1 VPARSV
7 EHLGPVGQVEQA
19 QDQLHLGVAALLQ
32 HLLVEAEVVVAE
44 DLRPDELLTHG

>member
-7 EHLGPVGQVEQA
+7 EHLGPVRQVEQP
-19 QDQLHLGVAALLQ
+19 QDQLNLRVAPLLE